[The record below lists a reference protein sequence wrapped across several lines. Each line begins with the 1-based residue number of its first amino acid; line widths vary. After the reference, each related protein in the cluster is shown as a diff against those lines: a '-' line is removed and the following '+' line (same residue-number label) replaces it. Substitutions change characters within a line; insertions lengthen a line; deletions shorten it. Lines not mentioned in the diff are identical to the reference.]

1 MAPSRWVPGRRV
13 CCGGGRRPRGAV
25 ARLVQVKK
33 MALLR
38 PIRSMR
44 SGVLGRSAS
53 ILLKLGRAILIGWPR
68 IGLSVGVTLS
78 VDL

>member
-1 MAPSRWVPGRRV
+1 VHWRDGGQGLRRV
-13 CCGGGRRPRGAV
+13 MATSVSGAV

-44 SGVLGRSAS
+44 SGVLGHSAS

-68 IGLSVGVTLS
+68 IGLSVGVTLF